1 MDKTSQVFISALRD
15 LLLQSGKAFVA
26 NAATQTL
33 WRARVKAASAPSL
46 RQVHASL
53 SLHRSE
59 VHVEV
64 KCASRRQRCYGCVVG
79 KIFANNRSLK
89 TLSSAVACILLV
101 NLSWEARRQKRSC
114 LFLCKV
120 CCLAPSFASWS
131 VEL

>member
-33 WRARVKAASAPSL
+33 WRARVKAAGAPSL

-101 NLSWEARRQKRSC
+101 NLSWEARRQNGV
-114 LFLCKV
+114 V
-120 CCLAPSFASWS
+120 CSYVRYAALRPHLRAEVSS
-131 VEL
+131 